1 VDERVLV
8 TGGCGFLGQHLVRR
22 LAAAG
27 MRVDVVDIQE
37 PPTDFPARSVI
48 ADVRDWLPTT
58 TASYD
63 LVIHLAAFVGGRTS
77 IEDKPMEVA
86 ANIAIDH
93 SLFEYLGRAGCGR
106 LVYLSSSAVYPIDRQ
121 QAPGDSP
128 LAESEV
134 NVRRGPFGVPDL
146 TYGWAKLTGEFM
158 GTLLADSHGIPV
170 VIYRPFSVYGPG
182 QADSYPMTAIMRRA
196 LDRQDPLTVWGSGL
210 QQRDFVYIDDFL
222 NIVLETY
229 AIQPSTVPLNIA
241 TGTGKSFRDIARII
255 ADIAGYSPEFHHDH
269 TQPEGVLWRVGSA
282 ASLNPSL
289 QPAVALEE
297 GIKHLAKH
305 LRGIA

>member
-1 VDERVLV
+1 VDERALV

-48 ADVRDWLPTT
+48 ADVRGWLPTT

-63 LVIHLAAFVGGRTS
+63 LVVHLAAFVGGRTS
-77 IEDKPMEVA
+77 IENKPMEVA
-86 ANIAIDH
+86 GNIAIDH

-121 QAPGDSP
+121 QAPGQSP

-158 GTLLADSHGIPV
+158 GTLLADSHGIPM
-170 VIYRPFSVYGPG
+170 VIYRPFPYTDP
-182 QADSYPMTAIMRRA
+182 
-196 LDRQDPLTVWGSGL
+196 DRQ
-210 QQRDFVYIDDFL
+210 I
-222 NIVLETY
+222 
-229 AIQPSTVPLNIA
+229 
-241 TGTGKSFRDIARII
+241 
-255 ADIAGYSPEFHHDH
+255 H
-269 TQPEGVLWRVGSA
+269 TP
-282 ASLNPSL
+282 
-289 QPAVALEE
+289 
-297 GIKHLAKH
+297 
-305 LRGIA
+305 